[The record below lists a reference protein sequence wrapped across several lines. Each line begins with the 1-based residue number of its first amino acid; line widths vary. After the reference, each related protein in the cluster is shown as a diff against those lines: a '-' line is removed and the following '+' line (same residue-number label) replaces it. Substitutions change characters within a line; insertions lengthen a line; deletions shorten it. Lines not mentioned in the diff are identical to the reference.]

1 MITSMLTRRRHRA
14 VWRDPVRKLRTLQG
28 FAETEEDGGK
38 DLAAAA
44 VRVSDADLRGHLERH
59 SADELRH
66 AELFRKRARELES
79 QTAHLA
85 HSGEQ
90 SDKPYDLSSRRP
102 GVELDSHG
110 FYNSG
115 LFDELG
121 EVAYVAML
129 HVAEQ
134 RAAQL
139 LALHRDLNDSDAETR
154 AVFDQV
160 LRDEHYHVAYTERFL
175 ERWRADGR
183 EQEVRSA
190 LRAARRSRFA
200 GAWKRLG
207 TRSAA
212 GFSKVVLYLLY
223 WTALAPLALLA
234 RFSRDKSQWQ
244 APPAATGD
252 EGQSQY

>member
-1 MITSMLTRRRHRA
+1 MLARRRNRA
-14 VWRDPVRKLRTLQG
+14 VWADPVRKMRTLHG

-44 VRVSDADLRGHLERH
+44 LRVSDGDLRGHLERH
-59 SADELRH
+59 ADDELRH
-66 AELFRKRARELES
+66 AELFRGRARELEARS
-79 QTAHLA
+79 ARSA
-85 HSGEQ
+85 HSSEQ

-134 RAAQL
+134 RAVQL
-139 LALHRDLNDSDAETR
+139 LEMHRDLNDSDPETR

-183 EQEVRSA
+183 EQEVRLA

-212 GFSKVVLYLLY
+212 GFSKAVLYVLY
-223 WTALAPLALLA
+223 WTALAPMALVGKLT
-234 RFSRDKSQWQ
+234 REKSRWQ
-244 APPAATGD
+244 APEVRAGD
-252 EGQSQY
+252 QDLHNQY

>member
-1 MITSMLTRRRHRA
+1 
-14 VWRDPVRKLRTLQG
+14 VRKLRTLQG

-44 VRVSDADLRGHLERH
+44 LRVSDADLRGHLERH
-59 SADELRH
+59 AADELRH
-66 AELFRKRARELES
+66 AELFRKRARELG
-79 QTAHLA
+79 AGAARLA
-85 HSGEQ
+85 HSSEQ

-139 LALHRDLNDSDAETR
+139 LEMHRDLNDSDPETR

-160 LRDEHYHVAYTERFL
+160 LRDEHYHVAYTARFL
-175 ERWRADGR
+175 ERWRAEGR

-212 GFSKVVLYLLY
+212 GFSKAVLYLLY
-223 WTALAPLALLA
+223 WTLLAPLALLG
-234 RFSRDKSQWQ
+234 RFSRDESHWRTPQ
-244 APPAATGD
+244 AGAGD
-252 EGQSQY
+252 EGLSSQY